1 VGKLINILL
10 FLVAVLVSSAQDADE
25 LYCRGV
31 ASLESG
37 YYEEAINS
45 LTSAI
50 KSEPNNP
57 VLYLKRGEAFYKS
70 DLLDD
75 ALNDFQENKRMD
87 ENTTADLW
95 LSKTYAR
102 LGNEEKSLYYLRNHL
117 SSRYHLKEKM
127 IKKDSAFDNLQY
139 SDGWYNLW
147 QEDWYTKE
155 EKIEEEI
162 DYLMKKEMYL
172 DAIAMLDEK
181 ISVSEDPYKLYACK
195 AELDTKLGNFKGAVT
210 DWDNAI
216 ALERRVPDYY
226 IKRGKAYIELGKS
239 KSAIEDFS
247 RVLRQD
253 PANFSTYLER
263 ANAYAELKEFD
274 LAIRDVT
281 KYLIYFEND
290 QKAIALCGNLHY
302 RNENY
307 IEALKY
313 FNRNLKLDNSKAE
326 YFKDRGKTYLKTR
339 TYKYAINDLSMALD
353 LYPYDGE
360 TYLFKGIARFES
372 GDKNGACSDW
382 NKARNYGEMKAV
394 EYLLDYCE

>member
-1 VGKLINILL
+1 MINILL
-10 FLVAVLVSSAQDADE
+10 FLVVVLGSNAQDADE

-31 ASLESG
+31 ASMESG
-37 YYEEAINS
+37 YYEEAINY

-75 ALNDFQENKRMD
+75 ALNDFQENKSMD

-155 EKIEEEI
+155 EKVEEEI

-181 ISVSEDPYKLYACK
+181 ISVSEDPYKLYAYR
-195 AELDTKLGNFKGAVT
+195 AELNTKLGNFKGAVT

-216 ALERRVPDYY
+216 ELERRVPDYY
-226 IKRGKAYIELGKS
+226 IKRGKAYIELGKF
-239 KSAIEDFS
+239 KSAVEDFS

-263 ANAYAELKEFD
+263 AEAYAELKEFD

-281 KYLIYFEND
+281 TYLRYFEND
-290 QKAIALCGNLHY
+290 QQAIALCGNLHY

-339 TYKYAINDLSMALD
+339 TYQYAINDLSMALD
-353 LYPYDGE
+353 LSPYDGE

-394 EYLLDYCE
+394 EYLLKYCK